1 MKKNPM
7 EQKVSKR
14 AEISKLLLTKEKNV
28 CDLVLT
34 L

>member
-1 MKKNPM
+1 M
-7 EQKVSKR
+7 EQKVGKR
-14 AEISKLLLTKEKNV
+14 ADISQLLLTKEKNV